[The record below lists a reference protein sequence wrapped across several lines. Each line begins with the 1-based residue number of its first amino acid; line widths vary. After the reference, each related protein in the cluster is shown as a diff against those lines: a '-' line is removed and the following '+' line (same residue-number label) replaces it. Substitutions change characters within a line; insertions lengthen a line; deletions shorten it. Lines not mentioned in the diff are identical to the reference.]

1 MRINALEKEIVK
13 QIILALKA
21 EGVGWCVK
29 VHGGPYQ
36 VSGIPDILAIAPATG
51 RFIGIEVKRPGVGRL
66 TELQAAQIQ
75 KINDAGGVAG
85 VAYGTEEALNFLRI
99 ADGRKMG

>member
-1 MRINALEKEIVK
+1 MNALEKEIVK
-13 QIILALKA
+13 QIIRALKS

-36 VSGIPDILAIAPATG
+36 ASGIPDILAIAPATG
-51 RFIGIEVKRPGVGRL
+51 RLVGIEVKRPGVGRL

-85 VAYGTEEALNFLRI
+85 VAYGTEDALNYLRI